1 MQMNKDGMV
10 TIRSAITS
18 IILAVW
24 WGKKRLKVI
33 WVKMTICKGTE

>member
-18 IILAVW
+18 MILAVW
-24 WGKKRLKVI
+24 QEEKVEGNLGENG
-33 WVKMTICKGTE
+33 CQLS